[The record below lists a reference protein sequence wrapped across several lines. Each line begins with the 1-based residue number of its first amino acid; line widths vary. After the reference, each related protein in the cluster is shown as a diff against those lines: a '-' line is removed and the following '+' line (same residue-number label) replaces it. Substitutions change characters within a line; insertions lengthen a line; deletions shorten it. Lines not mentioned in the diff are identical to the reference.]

1 MKKIQLFKVVGE
13 DDEKTCP
20 DCAAWQGKIVAGTD
34 DGEHPTI
41 EDFMKSK
48 AFHPNCRC
56 ALRPIIEEDKK
67 MKKEAKAKKKTLEEM
82 AMNTA
87 NFEDEIVYRG
97 FVKTGLEEDAYEFD
111 DRWTMIAP
119 LGEYIGTTTTG
130 ETVKEIFNAEDYEQ
144 IVFKFH
150 EDGIELP
157 LDRDH
162 ASMKKPLE
170 RDTQAYAWITDLRL
184 MSGGADAYNG
194 LYAKFRWTDEGKQ
207 LVLSRSYRFL
217 SPVFTLDETG
227 HPTALLNVALTN
239 RPNFDLPPIFNT
251 EATTENPIS
260 EEHNMDIEEL
270 KNSIIEGVMEKL
282 NALNTAPEKKE
293 TACEEKTACEEEK
306 DKEKEKENEK
316 KTSVC
321 EDVSETDTP
330 DDDDK
335 EKNDDDKEKEKEQE
349 KDKEKEKEDDKEEK
363 EESAKAEVITE
374 EVMNTVPNTITPDVN
389 TVKIDTEW
397 RNLRGAELLEWAR
410 QHPYD

>member
-13 DDEKTCP
+13 EDEKTCP
-20 DCAAWQGKIVAGTD
+20 DCAEWQGKIIAGTE
-34 DGEHPTI
+34 DGIHPTI
-41 EDFMKSK
+41 EDFMNSK

-56 ALRPIIEEDKK
+56 ALRPIIEEDKT
-67 MKKEAKAKKKTLEEM
+67 MKIDEKTVSDETTLDAM

-97 FVKTGLEEDAYEFD
+97 FVKTGLEEDDYEFD

-130 ETVKEIFNAEDYEQ
+130 ETVKEIFNAEDYEK

-150 EDGIELP
+150 ADGIELP

-194 LYAKFRWTDEGKQ
+194 LYAKFRWTDEGRN
-207 LVLSRSYRFL
+207 LVLSRAYRFL
-217 SPVFTLDETG
+217 SPVFTLSEDG

-251 EATTENPIS
+251 EAAAEAANNPIS
-260 EEHNMDIEEL
+260 EEHNMNIDEL
-270 KNSIIEGVMEKL
+270 KDAIIEGVVEKL
-282 NALNTAPEKKE
+282 QTLNTSHCENTTPKKE
-293 TACEEKTACEEEK
+293 DEKEEEK
-306 DKEKEKENEK
+306 ETCEEASKEGKKTCEETSKEEEKPAETTCEEPVEVSKTDEKEDEKETEPEEK
-316 KTSVC
+316 K
-321 EDVSETDTP
+321 
-330 DDDDK
+330 DDEPDDK
-335 EKNDDDKEKEKEQE
+335 EDD
-349 KDKEKEKEDDKEEK
+349 EKED
-363 EESAKAEVITE
+363 VITE
-374 EVMNTVPNTITPDVN
+374 EVINTVPTSITPTIN
-389 TVKIDTEW
+389 
-397 RNLRGAELLEWAR
+397 NL
-410 QHPYD
+410 

>member
-13 DDEKTCP
+13 EDEKTCP
-20 DCAAWQGKIVAGTD
+20 DCAEWQGKIIAGTE
-34 DGEHPTI
+34 DGIHPTI
-41 EDFMKSK
+41 DDFMNSK

-67 MKKEAKAKKKTLEEM
+67 MKKEAEKKKKTLEEM

-130 ETVKEIFNAEDYEQ
+130 ETVKEIFSAEDYEQ

-150 EDGIELP
+150 SDGIELP

-194 LYAKFRWTDEGKQ
+194 LYAKFRWTDEGRN
-207 LVLSRSYRFL
+207 LVLSRAYRFL
-217 SPVFTLDETG
+217 SPVFTLSEEG

-251 EATTENPIS
+251 EATTDNPIS
-260 EEHNMDIEEL
+260 EEHNMNIEEL
-270 KNSIIEGVMEKL
+270 KDAIIEGVVEKL
-282 NALNTAPEKKE
+282 QTLNTSHCENTTPEKEDEKEDEKE
-293 TACEEKTACEEEK
+293 TCGEKKTCEEKPAETTCEEPS
-306 DKEKEKENEK
+306 KEEP
-316 KTSVC
+316 V
-321 EDVSETDTP
+321 
-330 DDDDK
+330 
-335 EKNDDDKEKEKEQE
+335 
-349 KDKEKEKEDDKEEK
+349 EKEDEKEDEKEATEPEEK
-363 EESAKAEVITE
+363 KDDEPDEKESAKAEDDEKEDVITE
-374 EVMNTVPNTITPDVN
+374 EVMNTVPTSITPTIN
-389 TVKIDTEW
+389 
-397 RNLRGAELLEWAR
+397 NL
-410 QHPYD
+410 

>member
-13 DDEKTCP
+13 EDEKTCP
-20 DCAAWQGKIVAGTD
+20 DCAEWQGKIIAGTE
-34 DGEHPTI
+34 DGIHPTI
-41 EDFMKSK
+41 DDFMNSK

-67 MKKEAKAKKKTLEEM
+67 MKKEVKAKQKTLEEM

-130 ETVKEIFNAEDYEQ
+130 ETVKEIFSAEDYEQ

-150 EDGIELP
+150 SDGIELP

-194 LYAKFRWTDEGKQ
+194 LYAKFRWTDEGRN
-207 LVLSRSYRFL
+207 LVLSRAYRFL
-217 SPVFTLDETG
+217 SPVFTLSEEG

-251 EATTENPIS
+251 EATTDNPIS
-260 EEHNMDIEEL
+260 EEHNMNIEEL
-270 KNSIIEGVMEKL
+270 KDAIIEGVVEKL
-282 NALNTAPEKKE
+282 QTLNTSHCENTTPEKEDEKEDEKE
-293 TACEEKTACEEEK
+293 TCGEKKTCEEKPAETTCEEPS
-306 DKEKEKENEK
+306 KEEP
-316 KTSVC
+316 V
-321 EDVSETDTP
+321 
-330 DDDDK
+330 
-335 EKNDDDKEKEKEQE
+335 
-349 KDKEKEKEDDKEEK
+349 EKEDEKEDEKEATEPEEK
-363 EESAKAEVITE
+363 KDDEPDEKESAKAEDDEKEDVITE
-374 EVMNTVPNTITPDVN
+374 EVMNTVPTSITPTIN
-389 TVKIDTEW
+389 
-397 RNLRGAELLEWAR
+397 NL
-410 QHPYD
+410 

>member
-13 DDEKTCP
+13 EDDKTCP
-20 DCAAWQGKIVAGTD
+20 DCAEWQGKIVAGTE
-34 DGEHPTI
+34 DGIHPTI
-41 EDFMKSK
+41 QDFMDSK

-56 ALRPIIEEDKK
+56 ALRPIIEEEKV
-67 MKKEAKAKKKTLEEM
+67 MKKEAEKKKKKTLEEM

-130 ETVKEIFNAEDYEQ
+130 ETVKEIFSAEDYEQ

-150 EDGIELP
+150 SDGIELP

-170 RDTQAYAWITDLRL
+170 RDTQAYGWIYDLRL

-194 LYAKFRWTDEGKQ
+194 LYAKFRWTDEGRN
-207 LVLSRSYRFL
+207 LVLSRAYRFL
-217 SPVFTLDETG
+217 SPVFTLSEDG

-251 EATTENPIS
+251 EAAAEAANNPIS
-260 EEHNMDIEEL
+260 EEHNMNIEEL
-270 KNSIIEGVMEKL
+270 KDAIIEGVVEKL
-282 NALNTAPEKKE
+282 QTLNTSHCENTTPEKEDEKE
-293 TACEEKTACEEEK
+293 TCG
-306 DKEKEKENEK
+306 EK
-316 KTSVC
+316 KTC
-321 EDVSETDTP
+321 EEVSKEG
-330 DDDDK
+330 K
-335 EKNDDDKEKEKEQE
+335 EKPAETTCEEPV
-349 KDKEKEKEDDKEEK
+349 EKEDDKEDEK
-363 EESAKAEVITE
+363 EPAKAEATEPEEKKDDEPDEKEDDEKEDVITE
-374 EVMNTVPNTITPDVN
+374 EVMNTVPTSITPTIN
-389 TVKIDTEW
+389 
-397 RNLRGAELLEWAR
+397 NL
-410 QHPYD
+410 